1 MEDFFC
7 KKFNDALSNSYIL
20 INRIEQNM
28 FNSSKRFNLSVSELS
43 MLEVI
48 NKSPVTGKVVG
59 DIANELMITPSSV
72 TIAVNRLEKKGY
84 VARHKSKTD
93 GRQVYVNLTEKG
105 RHADR
110 IHKRFRKNMARDI
123 LCDMNE
129 NEKCTLV
136 KCMERMNNFLLNK
149 INRSLVNKDGLKK
162 SA

>member
-7 KKFNDALSNSYIL
+7 KKFNDTLSTSYVL

-48 NKSPVTGKVVG
+48 NKNPITGKMIG
-59 DIANELMITPSSV
+59 DIANELMIKPSSV

-84 VARHKSKTD
+84 VARHKSETD

-123 LCDMNE
+123 LCDMSDS
-129 NEKCTLV
+129 EKCTLI
-136 KCMERMNNFLLNK
+136 KCMERMNDFLLNK
-149 INRSLVNKDGLKK
+149 INRSTLNRDGLKN

>member
-1 MEDFFC
+1 MEDFYC
-7 KKFNDALSNSYIL
+7 KKFNDALSDSYIL

-28 FNSSKRFNLSVSELS
+28 FNSSRRFNLSVSELN

-48 NKSPVTGKVVG
+48 NKSPVTGKMVG
-59 DIANELMITPSSV
+59 DIAAELMITPSSV

-84 VARHKSKTD
+84 VARHKIKTD

-110 IHKRFRKNMARDI
+110 IHKRFRKNMAQDI
-123 LCDMNE
+123 LRDMNE

-136 KCMERMNNFLLNK
+136 GCVERMNSFLLSK
-149 INRSLVNKDGLKK
+149 INRSPFNRAGLKN

>member
-7 KKFNDALSNSYIL
+7 KKFNDTLSVSYIL
-20 INRIEQNM
+20 MNRFEQNV
-28 FNSSKRFNLSVSELS
+28 FNSSKRFNLSVSELT
-43 MLEVI
+43 MLEII
-48 NKSPVTGKVVG
+48 NKSPVTGKMVG

-84 VARHKSKTD
+84 VARKRSETD

-110 IHKRFRKNMARDI
+110 IHKRFRKNMANDI
-123 LCDMNE
+123 LCDMND
-129 NEKCTLV
+129 NEKNVLIM
-136 KCMERMNNFLLNK
+136 CMERMNNFLAK
-149 INRSLVNKDGLKK
+149 RINKDIMERYGLEH

>member
-1 MEDFFC
+1 
-7 KKFNDALSNSYIL
+7 
-20 INRIEQNM
+20 
-28 FNSSKRFNLSVSELS
+28 

-48 NKSPVTGKVVG
+48 NKSPVTGKMIG
-59 DIANELMITPSSV
+59 DIANELMIKPSSV

-84 VARHKSKTD
+84 VARHKSETD

-123 LCDMNE
+123 LFDMND
-129 NEKCTLV
+129 NEKCTLI
-136 KCMERMNNFLLNK
+136 KCMERMNGFLLNK
-149 INRSLVNKDGLKK
+149 INRSTLNRDGLKN